1 MEKPCEWRDR
11 AWDDAVPVGEERI
24 GPLLEETVERGEVM
38 RCFRGEVELPLGGTY
53 GGSSWNTFEER
64 LL

>member
-1 MEKPCEWRDR
+1 MEETREWRDR
-11 AWDDAVPVGEERI
+11 AWDDAVPVGEEGI

-38 RCFRGEVELPLGGTY
+38 RGFGSEVKPPLTCTY
-53 GGSSWNTFEER
+53 GCSRWSIVQER